1 MGARVLWI
9 VLGVL
14 VLTTC
19 MQSTASAQSPHLRIS
34 VSGQDSDSTPPR
46 VTSGAHD
53 RPTYNVQLRNWRLPL
68 RQDASNYLSPY
79 LLSHPRASQAIPVQ
93 MNFPVFMIRED
104 PIVHLS
110 LPSTQGYD
118 EKVVYDLWSDPQRLS
133 QKVDVQFRYLHNLV
147 YVNAGIQH
155 EQREGADATARS
167 TRAAMMLL
175 QVIDSLRHRTWYV
188 VGQGTQDIV
197 EKAINTLNAAR
208 GQGKICRW
216 LGNATCASRDID
228 ALVSRVRDIDS
239 NHMTRIYLFIYPD
252 NTAPS
257 LAFCNE
263 RIEQISSFL
272 DHIASAP
279 NVSNPSSSRVAQ
291 ELAACHTTRA
301 LCNATSV
308 EYSIAELNAAEAA
321 LRRVTNHDRSWQSRL
336 TDVQGARAALQDGA
350 SAVCPANRS

>member
-1 MGARVLWI
+1 MSVRVLRI
-9 VLGVL
+9 FLGVL
-14 VLTTC
+14 VLTC

-34 VSGQDSDSTPPR
+34 VAGQDSNSTPPR
-46 VTSGAHD
+46 VISAAHD
-53 RPTYNVQLRNWRLPL
+53 RPTYNVQLRTWRLPL
-68 RQDASNYLSPY
+68 RQDASNYLSSY
-79 LLSHPRASQAIPVQ
+79 LLSHPQASQAIPVQ
-93 MNFPVFMIRED
+93 MNFPIFMIRED

-110 LPSTQGYD
+110 LPSTKGYD
-118 EKVVYDLWSDPQRLS
+118 EKVVYDIWSDPQRLS
-133 QKVDVQFRYLHNLV
+133 QKVDVQFRYLHDLL

-155 EQREGADATARS
+155 EQRDGADATARS

-188 VGQGTQDIV
+188 VGQDTQDIV
-197 EKAINTLNAAR
+197 ERAINTLNAAR

-239 NHMTRIYLFIYPD
+239 DHMTRIYSFIYPD
-252 NTAPS
+252 NSAPS

-272 DHIASAP
+272 DQIASAP

-301 LCNATSV
+301 LCNAPSV

-321 LRRVTNHDRSWQSRL
+321 LRRVKNHDRSWQNRL
-336 TDVQGARAALQDGA
+336 TDVQGARAALQAGA
-350 SAVCPANRS
+350 AAVCPANRS

>member
-1 MGARVLWI
+1 MSSRELRI
-9 VLGVL
+9 VLGAL

-34 VSGQDSDSTPPR
+34 VSGQDSDSAPPR
-46 VTSGAHD
+46 IISGAHD
-53 RPTYNVQLRNWRLPL
+53 RPTYNVQSRNWRLPL

-79 LLSHPRASQAIPVQ
+79 LLSHPRASKAIPVQ

-133 QKVDVQFRYLHNLV
+133 QNVDVQFRYLHDMLH
-147 YVNAGIQH
+147 VNAGIQH
-155 EQREGADATARS
+155 EHRDGADATARS

-188 VGQGTQDIV
+188 IGKDTQVIV
-197 EKAINTLNAAR
+197 EKAINTLNAAKR
-208 GQGKICRW
+208 QGKICRW
-216 LGNATCASRDID
+216 LGNATCVSRDID
-228 ALVSRVRDIDS
+228 ALVSRVLDIDS
-239 NHMTRIYLFIYPD
+239 NQMSRIYSFIYPD
-252 NTAPS
+252 NSAPS
-257 LAFCNE
+257 LVFCNE

-279 NVSNPSSSRVAQ
+279 NVSSPSSSRVAQ

-301 LCNATSV
+301 LCNAPSV
-308 EYSIAELNAAEAA
+308 EYSISELNAAEAA
-321 LRRVTNHDRSWQSRL
+321 LRHVTNHDRSWQSRL
-336 TDVQGARAALQDGA
+336 TEVQSARAALQDGA
-350 SAVCPANRS
+350 SAVCLANRS